1 MIIFKTFL
9 KVLNKCKIPVIIYTA
24 CLVVFGGLNIK
35 TNDSFEFEAEKPDVL
50 VICQD
55 KKIGITKH
63 LVDYIE
69 LNSNVKRIQAE
80 SVNDAL
86 FYRDINYVIYIPDNY
101 RDDFLAG
108 LKPQIEI
115 KSTGDYVSS
124 LANMLLVRYLK
135 LADFYYDIYKDEN
148 VIISKI
154 DDALNSNTEVSVD
167 SKLNVNSLNQT
178 TFYYNFLS
186 YSMMAG
192 AIYVICLVL
201 SSFRKEHIRKR
212 IIVSSMNYKKQNRI
226 LLFANILFALVL
238 LTIYII
244 LSFVLCGQIMFSYQG
259 FIYIINALIFTLCC
273 VTLAFFIS
281 NLISNKNAINGIVN
295 VVALGS
301 SFLCG
306 AFVSTTYLPDF
317 VLNMAHILPT
327 YWYINSNELLTKIEV
342 LNFNNLK
349 PIFTNMFI
357 IILFSIVFIILSNIV
372 SKKKQ
377 KID

>member
-24 CLVVFGGLNIK
+24 CLIVFGGLNIK
-35 TNDSFEFEAEKPDVL
+35 TNDSFEFEAERPDVL
-50 VICQD
+50 IICQD
-55 KKIGITKH
+55 KKVGITKH

-69 LNSNVKRIQAE
+69 SNSNVKKIQSE

-86 FYRDINYVIYIPDNY
+86 FYRDVNYVIYIPDNY
-101 RDDFLAG
+101 RDNFLAG
-108 LKPQIEI
+108 LQPQIEI
-115 KSTGDYVSS
+115 KSTGDYASS

-135 LADFYYDIYKDEN
+135 LADFYYDIYQDEN
-148 VIISKI
+148 VALSKI
-154 DDALNSNTEVSVD
+154 DETLNSNTEVSVN
-167 SKLNVNSLNQT
+167 SKLNVSSLSQT

-201 SSFRKEHIRKR
+201 SSFRKEQIRKR
-212 IIVSSMNYKKQNRI
+212 IIVSSMNYRKQNRI
-226 LLFANILFALVL
+226 LLLANILFALVL

-244 LSFVLCGQIMFSYQG
+244 LSFVLCGQIMFSHQG

-306 AFVSTTYLPDF
+306 AFVPTTYLPDF
-317 VLNMAHILPT
+317 VLNIAHLLPT

-342 LNFNNLK
+342 LSFNNLK
-349 PIFTNMFI
+349 PIFTNMFV